1 MLHSEESESTPLLG
15 GHRVSVETR
24 GQHSRKK
31 MVQMQKLAR
40 KWIDSSCSKDY

>member
-1 MLHSEESESTPLLG
+1 MSIHSEESESTPLLG

-31 MVQMQKLAR
+31 MDTLQV
-40 KWIDSSCSKDY
+40 SSM